1 MKLALEE
8 TQKINAQV
16 AIPIRNELFQ
26 VDIVYAMII
35 IMMMD
40 HMNYVM
46 FVILIGNFIFI
57 KFY

>member
-1 MKLALEE
+1 M
-8 TQKINAQV
+8 
-16 AIPIRNELFQ
+16 PIRNELFQ

-46 FVILIGNFIFI
+46 FVILIGNLFLLNFI
-57 KFY
+57 KSLRCN